1 MALMFGL
8 PTYYGSLCEFENC
21 FFVLIIGRQ
30 FVGYIFFASFVAALL
45 AKLEF
50 LLVKVELK
58 LKNFVLYL
66 RHYIIMIC
74 LSIVN

>member
-1 MALMFGL
+1 MFGNL
-8 PTYYGSLCEFENC
+8 FVVHFLLAKLK
-21 FFVLIIGRQ
+21 VLIIGRQ
-30 FVGYIFFASFVAALL
+30 FVGYIFFASFGAALL